1 MNMEPAQ
8 LVSAVGPQPLKYRTQ
23 RHRKGQLLPLHEP
36 NSNPTG
42 FLVFFR
48 NDMSK
53 TFRHFLLFSGL
64 MHCAVLVAGRTSSST
79 CFKIFTSRIGNM
91 ESEFAR
97 EVSLS

>member
-8 LVSAVGPQPLKYRTQ
+8 LVSAVGPQPRKYRTQ

-36 NSNPTG
+36 NSNPTS

-64 MHCAVLVAGRTSSST
+64 MHCAVLVAGPY
-79 CFKIFTSRIGNM
+79 FVIYLLQDLHLAHWQYGI
-91 ESEFAR
+91 
-97 EVSLS
+97 